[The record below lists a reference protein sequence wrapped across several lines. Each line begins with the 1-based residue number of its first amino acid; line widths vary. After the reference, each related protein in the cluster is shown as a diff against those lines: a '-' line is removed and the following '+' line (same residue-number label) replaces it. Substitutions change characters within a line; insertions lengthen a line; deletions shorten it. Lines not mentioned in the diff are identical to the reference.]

1 MQKERRNRKRI
12 KADMMRSYYIMESK
26 VDAKA
31 REIFK
36 RMLKIKNFKKAI
48 DFY

>member
-1 MQKERRNRKRI
+1 MMQKELRSRKRI

-31 REIFK
+31 KEIFK
-36 RMLKIKNFKKAI
+36 RKPYAAVQ
-48 DFY
+48 